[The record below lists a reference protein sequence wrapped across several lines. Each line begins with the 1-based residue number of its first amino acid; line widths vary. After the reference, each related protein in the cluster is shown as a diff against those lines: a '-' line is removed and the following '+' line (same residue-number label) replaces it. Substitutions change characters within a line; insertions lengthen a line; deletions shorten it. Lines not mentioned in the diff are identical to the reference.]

1 MAGPPVQP
9 SRERLRQLLE
19 ASVTAQFETVASAIR
34 GCDVIVAAST
44 LQIAARSLA
53 EVEGIPYVFA
63 AYCPAMLPSPRH
75 PPSLTPF
82 QPPAPAGAG
91 NTDLWALDAEGF
103 NATFAAVLNAHRA
116 SLGLAR
122 VDDVRGHVLG
132 DGPWLAA
139 DPILAPW
146 PEPEARAVF
155 QPGAWLA
162 AGDRTLPPELETF
175 LEAGEPPVYFGFGS
189 MRVTEGLS
197 HALIQAAR
205 AIGRR
210 SIVSRGWTDLAPVDE
225 HRDCLS
231 VGEIDHHA
239 LFPRVAAV
247 VHHGGA
253 GTTTAAA
260 LAGAPQVVLPHDYD
274 QHYWAQRVNHL
285 GIGAACPP
293 DAPTTAALT
302 DMLLTVLDPRV
313 TAEARSVA
321 HRIRTDGAQQAAERL
336 LALVGE

>member
-1 MAGPPVQP
+1 M
-9 SRERLRQLLE
+9 
-19 ASVTAQFETVASAIR
+19 
-34 GCDVIVAAST
+34 
-44 LQIAARSLA
+44 
-53 EVEGIPYVFA
+53 
-63 AYCPAMLPSPRH
+63 
-75 PPSLTPF
+75 
-82 QPPAPAGAG
+82 
-91 NTDLWALDAEGF
+91 
-103 NATFAAVLNAHRA
+103 
-116 SLGLAR
+116 
-122 VDDVRGHVLG
+122 
-132 DGPWLAA
+132 
-139 DPILAPW
+139 
-146 PEPEARAVF
+146 F

-313 TAEARSVA
+313 TAEAGPSPTGSGPTAHSRPQSACSPSSANDARDSGIRRAVNHERASTTCPVARQAPLRDNWSYLFVRPHASGVRS
-321 HRIRTDGAQQAAERL
+321 
-336 LALVGE
+336 